1 MKDMDMDWIWIN
13 KKELPTIRT
22 IWIWIGYGS
31 RRLDGCQWYWVYGL
45 DKKQQDDMDAND
57 REDLNQQ
64 DNMDANDTEDMDM
77 NWIWNN
83 VMDASE
89 THKVDPGH

>member
-1 MKDMDMDWIWIN
+1 M
-13 KKELPTIRT
+13 
-22 IWIWIGYGS
+22 
-31 RRLDGCQWYWVYGL
+31 

-57 REDLNQQ
+57 TEDLNQQ

>member
-1 MKDMDMDWIWIN
+1 MIQMS
-13 KKELPTIRT
+13 TIQT

-57 REDLNQQ
+57 TEDLNQQ

-77 NWIWNN
+77 NWIWN
-83 VMDASE
+83 E
-89 THKVDPGH
+89 TTLWMPLRHTKWILDIKKIYIN

>member
-1 MKDMDMDWIWIN
+1 
-13 KKELPTIRT
+13 
-22 IWIWIGYGS
+22 
-31 RRLDGCQWYWVYGL
+31 
-45 DKKQQDDMDAND
+45 MDAND

-89 THKVDPGH
+89 THKVDPGHKKKIYKLVKAVQVLFNFWADNSIYRKIYNLAKIRPC